1 MNLKTLTLGIL
12 LLTSAAAA
20 EASTKI
26 EKKIMQ
32 FGGPEM
38 RINSATNE
46 IEFYQHEIFF
56 VVEGPVLEESLQ
68 TLLKNS
74 IESSLVAAVT
84 AATVTPGE
92 VAIKTAAAYA
102 AFKVALLA
110 RLSVSGA
117 LMAIRGEIS
126 ISIREK
132 GAW

>member
-1 MNLKTLTLGIL
+1 MNLKSTVLAIFFFIVSLT
-12 LLTSAAAA
+12 A
-20 EASTKI
+20 EANTRI

-38 RINSATNE
+38 RLNSATNE

-68 TLLKNS
+68 NLLKS
-74 IESSLVAAVT
+74 CIESSLVAAVT
-84 AATVTPGE
+84 AAAVTPGE
-92 VAIKTAAAYA
+92 VAIKTAAAYG

-117 LMAIRGEIS
+117 LMAIRGDIS
-126 ISIREK
+126 MSIREK